1 MLWRTAA
8 PAVLSVLLAM
18 SGAAG
23 AAAISHG
30 ENDPRR
36 HILDC
41 EWIGD
46 IDKSSFNEPSGIVY
60 HPSRG
65 TLFVVG
71 DEGDIC
77 EIETD
82 GSLVK
87 QTRVRPGDF
96 EGITCD
102 PRTGLLYVAIE
113 GEEKILE
120 IHPDDFRVLR
130 EFAIDR
136 AFQGKVLLAPG
147 GQGVEAITF
156 VPDARHPHGG
166 TFYLSNQAFSL
177 DLPEDPSIIF
187 EVEVPLREKTP
198 GTAAARILRYFS
210 PGITDFAA
218 LHYDGESDH
227 LYAVSDS
234 NNLLVEMS
242 RAGEFIDFW
251 AFPGANQ
258 EGFAMDEAGF
268 VYIAQDHG
276 GIIKLKWDRKERQE
290 GEPAG

>member
-8 PAVLSVLLAM
+8 PTVFAMLLAL
-18 SGAAG
+18 SGATGAVDAG
-23 AAAISHG
+23 SG
-30 ENDPRR
+30 QNDPRQ
-36 HILDC
+36 HVLDY
-41 EWIGD
+41 EWVGD
-46 IDKSSFNEPSGIVY
+46 IDQSSFNEPSGIVY

-82 GSLVK
+82 GSPVK

-136 AFQGKVLLAPG
+136 TFQGKVLLAPG

-156 VPDARHPHGG
+156 APDAGHPHGG

-187 EVEVPLREKTP
+187 EVEVPLREKTA
-198 GTAAARILRYFS
+198 GDAAARILRCFS
-210 PGITDFAA
+210 PGITDFSA

-258 EGFAMDEAGF
+258 EGLTVDEAGF

-276 GIIKLKWDRKERQE
+276 GIIKLKWNRKGRPK
-290 GEPAG
+290 GEPGG

>member
-8 PAVLSVLLAM
+8 PAVFGVLLAV

-23 AAAISHG
+23 AVATSHG
-30 ENDPRR
+30 QNDPRR
-36 HILDC
+36 HVLDY

-46 IDKSSFNEPSGIVY
+46 IDRSSFNEPSGIVY

-65 TLFVVG
+65 TLFAVG

-87 QTRVRPGDF
+87 QTRVRPADF

-136 AFQGKVLLAPG
+136 TFQGKVLLAPG

-156 VPDARHPHGG
+156 VPDDRHPHGG

-177 DLPEDPSIIF
+177 DLPEDASIIF
-187 EVEVPLREKTP
+187 EVELPLREKIP
-198 GTAAARILRYFS
+198 ATATAPILRYFS

-218 LHYDGESDH
+218 LHYDRESDH
-227 LYAVSDS
+227 LYAVSDG
-234 NNLLVEMS
+234 NNLLVEMT
-242 RAGEFIDFW
+242 RAGEPVDFW
-251 AFPGANQ
+251 TFPGANQ
-258 EGFAMDEAGF
+258 EGLAMDEAGF
-268 VYIAQDHG
+268 MYIAQDHG
-276 GIIKLKWDRKERQE
+276 GIIKLKWRRQSGPE
-290 GEPAG
+290 GKPAG

>member
-1 MLWRTAA
+1 MLSRTVV
-8 PAVLSVLLAM
+8 PLLTGLLLAM
-18 SGAAG
+18 SGFAGAVAAG
-23 AAAISHG
+23 NGHD
-30 ENDPRR
+30 DPRG
-36 HILDC
+36 HILDY

-46 IDKSSFNEPSGIVY
+46 IDQSSFNEPSGMVY
-60 HPSRG
+60 HAPRG

-82 GSLVK
+82 GALVK
-87 QTRVRPGDF
+87 QTRVRHADF
-96 EGITCD
+96 EGVTYD
-102 PRTGLLYVAIE
+102 PATSLLYVAIE

-136 AFQGKVLLAPG
+136 TFQGRVLLAPG

-177 DLPEDPSIIF
+177 DLPQDPSIIF
-187 EVEVPLREKTP
+187 EVEVPLREQTTT
-198 GTAAARILRYFS
+198 TATARILRYFT
-210 PGITDFAA
+210 PGIIDFAA
-218 LHYDGESDH
+218 LHYDRKSDH

-234 NNLLVEMS
+234 HNLLVEMT
-242 RAGEFIDFW
+242 RAGEFVHFW

-258 EGFAMDEAGF
+258 EGLAMDEAGF

-276 GIIKLKWDRKERQE
+276 GIIKLKWPRNRGRE
-290 GEPAG
+290 AGPTG